1 MLMNTQTFANIA
13 TQARRLHELR
23 FASIHDPGRALVVP
37 CDASGKVDLDSL
49 SDRLRDAYLSARAL
63 TGREYLFPTVQLA
76 H

>member
-1 MLMNTQTFANIA
+1 MNTQTCADTA
-13 TQARRLHELR
+13 AQTRGLHELR
-23 FASIHDPGRALVVP
+23 FASMHDPGRALVVP
-37 CDASGKVDLDSL
+37 CDASGTVDLDSL